1 MDITELE
8 QEAPGN
14 EAEWNVLALF
24 LPMIKSSIRKRY
36 LRGLADRAVKK
47 GRLGYRRLAEN
58 APELGKLRRRL

>member
-14 EAEWNVLALF
+14 ETEWNVLALF

-36 LRGLADRAVKK
+36 GRGA
-47 GRLGYRRLAEN
+47 G
-58 APELGKLRRRL
+58 